1 MEELN
6 IDYTELQTT
15 VEKLLP
21 GEFPWSFEE
30 LVASLI
36 TGKNGW
42 KTMFEEIGSWA
53 FSSVT
58 FPIEYGKKMFFLV
71 ILSALFSNLS
81 KAFARDGASHMGFL
95 CVYLLMAANAASGF
109 STALSVAMEG
119 TKNLCSFVSILL
131 PMYCL
136 SIAVVTG
143 SVTAVGYYQGT
154 TFLLAVFEFLI
165 HYCMLPLAQV
175 YLLLSV
181 ASCMQKK
188 TLFERL
194 LELIVSIF
202 SWIKKTLLGI
212 ALAFGAVQG
221 ILTPAVDS
229 LKRTAAVQSASAIPG
244 VGSLIG
250 GAWETVL
257 GAGVV
262 LKNSIGL
269 AGMCFLLLVVLHPV
283 LRLLIQYLV
292 YRILAAV
299 TEPVT
304 QETTGQFL
312 HHMGTAQ
319 RLLLEALVLGIIVF
333 LLVLVVMTRISA

>member
-6 IDYTELQTT
+6 IDYTELQAT

-30 LVASLI
+30 LAEFLLSE
-36 TGKNGW
+36 KNGW
-42 KTMFEEIGSWA
+42 KEALAEIGKWA

-58 FPIEYGKKMFFLV
+58 FPLEHGKKLFFLI

-81 KAFARDGASHMGFL
+81 KAFARDGTSHMGFL
-95 CVYLLMAANAASGF
+95 CVYLLMAANAVAGF
-109 STALSVAMEG
+109 SAAMSVALEG
-119 TKNLCSFVSILL
+119 TKNLCSFVSVLL

-136 SIAVVTG
+136 SITVVTG
-143 SVTAVGYYQGT
+143 SATAAGYYQGT
-154 TFLLAVFEFLI
+154 TFLLAVFEFLV
-165 HYCMLPLAQV
+165 HYCLLPMAQA
-175 YLLLSV
+175 YLLLSF

-188 TLFERL
+188 PLFERL
-194 LELIVSIF
+194 LELIVSVF
-202 SWIKKTLLGI
+202 SWVKKTLLGM

-269 AGMCFLLLVVLHPV
+269 AGMIFLLLVVLHPV
-283 LRLLIQYLV
+283 LRLLLEYLV
-292 YRILAAV
+292 YRVLAAI

-304 QETTGQFL
+304 QEMTGQFL
-312 HHMGTAQ
+312 QHMGTAQ
-319 RLLLEALVLGIIVF
+319 WLLLEALVLGVIMF
-333 LLVLVVMTRISA
+333 LLVLVVMTRISV